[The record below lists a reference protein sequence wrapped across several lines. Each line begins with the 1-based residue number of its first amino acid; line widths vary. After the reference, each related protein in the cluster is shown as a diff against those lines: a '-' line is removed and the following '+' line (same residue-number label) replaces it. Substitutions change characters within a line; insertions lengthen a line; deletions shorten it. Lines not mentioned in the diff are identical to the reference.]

1 MTFTF
6 KLSRRLALGKLATFS
21 FVTAAV
27 VVACNLERRTGPDP
41 VHPLDHISVVPPTLI
56 LQTGQTADLAAV
68 GISVV
73 GDTNKLPLIWQLTGG
88 GLTDTFTL
96 ERVHFGRYRA
106 PIRVGDYMI
115 IVSASAGTPSD
126 TTFVSVQ
133 DIGVDTVIV
142 DPGGGTLLE
151 GTQLPLN
158 ATPLDSAG
166 HVLSG
171 RSISW
176 ATSNSTIATVTSG
189 GVVSAVLAGDAD
201 ITATADGKQ
210 GSAHVKVSKV
220 PVASVSVSPSA
231 PTLSTGG
238 TVQLNATPRDSAG
251 NPLNGRPITWGTSAP
266 SVATV
271 NGNGKVS
278 AVAAGTA
285 TISAT
290 SGTQA
295 GTAVVT
301 VIEAPVASV
310 VVTPSTAT
318 TLVTGTVQLA
328 ATPRDSGGNPLT
340 GRVVTWATN
349 ASAVATV
356 GSNGLVTAV
365 SSGSA
370 TITATSETK
379 SGSASVTITSVAV
392 ASVSVTP
399 GSASIP
405 AGATTQLTATPRD
418 GAGAPLSGRVVT
430 WGSSAP
436 GVAVVSSTGLVTG
449 VTPGSATISATS
461 EGMSGSATITVTAVP
476 VATVTVSPASA
487 PLRVGATVQLTATPR
502 DAGGTAL
509 PGRQVDWTSSAP
521 TVATVNSG
529 GLVTA
534 VAPGSATI
542 TATSETKAG
551 TSAITVTV
559 VPVSTV
565 TVTPAPASLLAGGT
579 LQLTATPKDSAGN
592 PLAGRVVTWSSSD
605 TTKAKVNATGLATGM
620 AAGAATITATSETK
634 TGTSAVTVTVVPVAS
649 VTVAPASAAIRVAGK
664 VQLTATPKDSTGA
677 ALTGRVVTWGTSAP
691 GVATVSAS
699 GLVTGV
705 SPGSATITATSETK
719 SGTASVGVTLAPVST
734 VTVSPAAAT
743 VSIAATQQLTAT
755 LKDSMNNTLTGRAI
769 AWSSNAPLV
778 ASVNST
784 GVVTGVVAGS
794 ATLTAT
800 SETQTGTSAITV
812 PVLPPPPPP
821 PPPVGLCTDVTAPGV
836 PAPLRTFYIDAAAGN
851 DANAGTSA
859 ATAWKTL
866 GKANAVAQP
875 GDLFLLSG
883 TFSGQI
889 VHPVSS
895 GTASAKIVYRK
906 KPGATAVINGGQYG
920 VIVWLDGL
928 SHIVVDGLE
937 LSNDAE
943 IVVLRSGTNNVWLR
957 NLYIHDGGSTGI
969 HLVSASDNRI
979 EDSRIERIGSEA
991 NNAGEGIFVQNG
1003 SHRNRIVRNTM
1014 TYAGHGNVWI
1024 SFQSASEATSD
1035 DNVLESNDFSNPW
1048 ASGIGMN
1055 GKTNRT
1061 IVQCNRVHHTANGTG
1076 VNYPRAGVEIEGNG
1090 NIVRFN
1096 EIFRNGAEGIT
1107 IQGRTFAGFVQNA
1120 TNNQVYN
1127 NTLWQNGTGGGTGY
1141 ASLQFIQMDAGNVQ
1155 NNIVEN
1161 NIFWNDRG
1169 FSYGGLVY
1177 AVTADVYH
1185 ANTPW
1190 PTGTVNG
1197 NIVRYNLIS
1206 SGQAML
1212 LKIRNAPSNE
1222 SFTLALAQSTLAGW
1236 LANLQVNP
1244 LFVNETADN
1253 VTLQTLSPAIDVG
1266 RILSGIPYLGIGA
1279 DLGAHELR

>member
-1 MTFTF
+1 MLLTTKRVAAF
-6 KLSRRLALGKLATFS
+6 A

-27 VVACNLERRTGPDP
+27 AVACSIERRTGLNP
-41 VHPLDHISVVPPTLI
+41 VHPLDHIDVVPATLT
-56 LQTGQTADLAAV
+56 LQTSQTADLAAV

-73 GDTNKLPLIWQLTGG
+73 GDTNTLPLIWQITGG

-96 ERVHFGRYRA
+96 DRVHFGHYKA
-106 PIRVGDYMI
+106 PRTVGNYMV
-115 IVSASAGTPSD
+115 IVSALAGTPSD

-133 DIGVDTVIV
+133 NIGVDTVIV
-142 DPGGGTLLE
+142 DPNGGTLLE

-171 RSISW
+171 RTITW
-176 ATSNSTIATVTSG
+176 ASDAPTIATVNGSG
-189 GVVSAVLAGDAD
+189 IVSAVLAGDAN

-231 PTLSTGG
+231 PTLPTGG
-238 TVQLNATPRDSAG
+238 AVQLTGTPRDSAG

-271 NGNGKVS
+271 NNSGRVS
-278 AVAAGTA
+278 AVAPGTA

-301 VIEAPVASV
+301 VIPAPVASV
-310 VVTPSTAT
+310 VVSPGSAT
-318 TLVTGTVQLA
+318 TLVTRTIQLA
-328 ATPRDSGGNPLT
+328 ATPFDSGGTALT

-349 ASAVATV
+349 APSVATV

-365 SSGSA
+365 SAGNA

-379 SGSASVTITSVAV
+379 SGSAAITITTVAV

-399 GSASIP
+399 SSASIP

-436 GVAVVSSTGLVTG
+436 GVAVVSNSGLVTG
-449 VTPGSATISATS
+449 VAPGSATISATS

-476 VATVTVSPASA
+476 VASVTVSPATA
-487 PLRVGATVQLTATPR
+487 LLRVTTSVQLTATPR

-521 TVATVNSG
+521 TIATVNSA

-534 VAPGSATI
+534 LAPGLATI
-542 TATSETKAG
+542 TATSETKTG
-551 TSAITVTV
+551 TAAITVTV
-559 VPVSTV
+559 VPVSSV
-565 TVTPAPASLLAGGT
+565 TVTPTPASMLVGGT
-579 LQLTATPKDSAGN
+579 LQLTATPQDSAGN
-592 PLAGRVVTWSSSD
+592 PLAGRVVTWTSSD
-605 TTKAKVNATGLATGM
+605 TTKAKVDASGLATGIG
-620 AAGAATITATSETK
+620 AGSATITATSETK
-634 TGTSAVTVTVVPVAS
+634 TGASAVTVTVVPVAS
-649 VTVAPASAAIRVAGK
+649 VTVSPATAAIRVAGK
-664 VQLTATPKDSTGA
+664 VPLTATPKDSIGA
-677 ALTGRVVTWGTSAP
+677 ALSGRVVTWGTSAP
-691 GVATVSAS
+691 GVATVNAS

-719 SGTASVGVTLAPVST
+719 SGTASVSVTLAPVST

-743 VSIAATQQLTAT
+743 VSIAGTQQLTAT
-755 LKDSMNNTLTGRAI
+755 LKDSMNNTLSGRAI
-769 AWSSNAPLV
+769 AWATSAPLV
-778 ASVNST
+778 ASVNGS
-784 GVVTGVVAGS
+784 GLVTALVAGS
-794 ATLTAT
+794 ATITAT
-800 SETQTGTSAITV
+800 SEGKSGTSAITV
-812 PVLPPPPPP
+812 PVAPPPPPP
-821 PPPVGLCTDVTAPGV
+821 PPPVGLCTDSTAPGV
-836 PAPLRTFYIDAAAGN
+836 PAPLRTFYIDAATGN
-851 DANAGTSA
+851 DANAGTTA

-866 GKANAVAQP
+866 ANANAVAQP

-883 TFSGQI
+883 TFVGQI

-906 KPGATAVINGGQYG
+906 KPGATAVISGGQYG
-920 VIVWLDGL
+920 VIVWLDGM

-957 NLYIHDGGSTGI
+957 NLYIHDAGSTGI
-969 HLVSASDNRI
+969 HLVTASDNRI
-979 EDSRIERIGSEA
+979 EDSRIERIGSEV

-1003 SHRNRIVRNTM
+1003 SHRNRIVRNTI
-1014 TYAGHGNVWI
+1014 TYAGHGDVWI
-1024 SFQSASEATSD
+1024 SYQSASEATSD

-1048 ASGIGMN
+1048 ASGIGLN

-1061 IVQCNRVHHTANGTG
+1061 IVQCNRIHHTANGTG
-1076 VNYPRAGVEIEGNG
+1076 INYPRAGVEIEGNA

-1096 EIFRNGAEGIT
+1096 EIFRNGAEGVT

-1127 NTLWQNGTGGGTGY
+1127 NTLWQNGHGTGGY

-1155 NNIVEN
+1155 NNTVEN
-1161 NIFWNDRG
+1161 NIFWNDQG
-1169 FSYGGLVY
+1169 FAYGGLVY

-1185 ANTPW
+1185 ANSPW
-1190 PTGTVNG
+1190 ANGTING
-1197 NIVRYNLIS
+1197 NIVRYDLVTT
-1206 SGQAML
+1206 GQAML
-1212 LKIRNAPSNE
+1212 LVIRNAPSNE
-1222 SFTLALAQSTLAGW
+1222 SYLLAQAQATLAGW
-1236 LANLQVNP
+1236 TSNLQLNP

-1253 VTLQTLSPAIDVG
+1253 VLLQTLSPAIDVG
-1266 RILSGIPYLGIGA
+1266 RILTGIPYLGIA
-1279 DLGAHELR
+1279 PDLGAHEAR